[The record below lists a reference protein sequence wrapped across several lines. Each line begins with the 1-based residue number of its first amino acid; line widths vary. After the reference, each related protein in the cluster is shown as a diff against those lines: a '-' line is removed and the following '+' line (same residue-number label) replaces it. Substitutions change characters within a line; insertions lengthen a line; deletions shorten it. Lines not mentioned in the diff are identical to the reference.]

1 LTLIADSLIFGLIM
15 VLMIV
20 GLIGVMFPIM
30 PGIFLIWLGV
40 LVYVWRYGFE
50 VISIGMFL
58 FMTFI
63 VLIAGTADMW
73 LPLFGARKVG
83 AAKRTLVTGMIG
95 AILGSFLI
103 PIPIVGTLVGYAV
116 GILLGE
122 YHKRRDWDL
131 AWRASKGGLA
141 GWGIATVVQLVG
153 GLLIII
159 IFAWTVLAA

>member
-1 LTLIADSLIFGLIM
+1 MTLIADSLIFGLIM

-30 PGIFLIWLGV
+30 PGIFMIWLGV
-40 LVYVWRYGFE
+40 FVYIWRYGFD
-50 VISIGMFL
+50 VISIWMFL
-58 FMTFI
+58 FITLI
-63 VLIAGTADMW
+63 VLFAGTSDLW
-73 LPLFGARKVG
+73 LPLFGARKMG
-83 AAKRTLVTGMIG
+83 AAKRTLITGMVG

-103 PIPIVGTLVGYAV
+103 PVPIVGTIVGYAV

-122 YHKRRDWDL
+122 YHKRRDWDQ

-141 GWGIATVVQLVG
+141 GWGIATAIQLVA
-153 GLLIII
+153 GLLVII